1 MTRSTTTTSS
11 VNSREGPVLSRGR
24 AGPCLE
30 TNLLTRTFYFSSSK
44 VEDVPNKT
52 NHDVSGVRE
61 AENNTKP
68 SGEHDP
74 DITIGKMIYFIE
86 SPAPTKEP
94 LEDSARTESGNTSQ
108 DQSKISGEIKLV
120 RLTIPSLQRT

>member
-1 MTRSTTTTSS
+1 M
-11 VNSREGPVLSRGR
+11 
-24 AGPCLE
+24 
-30 TNLLTRTFYFSSSK
+30 
-44 VEDVPNKT
+44 EDVPNKT

-108 DQSKISGEIKLV
+108 DQSKISGEIKV
-120 RLTIPSLQRT
+120 RYTIPSLQRT

>member
-1 MTRSTTTTSS
+1 MSRDMTRITTTTSS
-11 VNSREGPVLSRGR
+11 VNSREGPILSRGR
-24 AGPCLE
+24 TGPCLE
-30 TNLLTRTFYFSSSK
+30 TNLLRTFYFSSSK

-86 SPAPTKEP
+86 SPAPNKEP

-108 DQSKISGEIKLV
+108 DQSKISGKINL
-120 RLTIPSLQRT
+120 SY